1 MRKTSA
7 AVLLFM
13 TVLAACA
20 APTAIT
26 GSWKKP
32 GYVGAHP
39 QKVAVLSLSNDKV
52 NQAVVGEALAKA
64 LRARDVVAENGVN
77 ILQEKDIPEGK
88 QGLAQ
93 REHLNALLSD
103 QGFDLA
109 ITARLMDVTKSQ
121 RYVEGRMVP
130 VPEAYPVRYY
140 DTLGN
145 YWYADDPYFMAYDPG
160 YWVSTSKV
168 VMETNVY
175 KLPEGKLIWT
185 GQSQTMDPSSVKDFS
200 KSFAPTV
207 VAKLFRDQVLK

>member
-1 MRKTSA
+1 MRRTTIAALLLTTLLSA
-7 AVLLFM
+7 CV
-13 TVLAACA
+13 

-32 GYVGAHP
+32 GYLGEHP
-39 QKVAVLSLSNDKV
+39 QKVAVLSLSYDKV
-52 NQAVVGEALAKA
+52 RQAVIGEAMAKA

-77 ILQEKDIPEGK
+77 ILEEKDVPEGK

-93 REHLNALLSD
+93 REHLNGLLSD

-109 ITARLMDVTKSQ
+109 ITARLMDITKSQ
-121 RYVEGRMVP
+121 RYVESPRA
-130 VPEAYPVRYY
+130 PEVYPMRYY

-145 YWYADDPYFMAYDPG
+145 YWYADDPYYRAYDPG
-160 YWVSTSKV
+160 TWVTTSKV

-175 KLPEGKLIWT
+175 KLPEGKLVWT
-185 GQSQTMDPSSVKDFS
+185 GQSQTMDPSSVNDFS